1 VNDSDPLYGARLRQE
16 RALEHL
22 ADIREQVE
30 AIYNHFSTP
39 SHQPHADGGSFIRIP
54 RPHDPPPELAVRV
67 GEMIY
72 NLRAA
77 LDYVVFEIAH
87 HDSGVKQN
95 GTQFPVEDR
104 PEGFAG
110 RRKSFLK
117 GVSDEHVALIESYQ
131 PYEGCR
137 WTTLLVSLSNPDKH
151 RQLHVLLTEVGSE
164 LEASTGT
171 GHSPED
177 LDRLDRFYSE
187 SRRDFFVGKR
197 RRMDVK
203 VKATADVTF
212 VGGPSWRR
220 WRR

>member
-1 VNDSDPLYGARLRQE
+1 VNDSDALYGATLRQE

-54 RPHDPPPELAVRV
+54 RPHDPPLELAVRV

-137 WTTLLVSLSNPDKH
+137 WTTLPRVSLEPRQAPAAPRLANGGRFGIGSVHGH
-151 RQLHVLLTEVGSE
+151 RTL
-164 LEASTGT
+164 
-171 GHSPED
+171 P
-177 LDRLDRFYSE
+177 
-187 SRRDFFVGKR
+187 RRPR
-197 RRMDVK
+197 P
-203 VKATADVTF
+203 T
-212 VGGPSWRR
+212 
-220 WRR
+220 

>member
-1 VNDSDPLYGARLRQE
+1 MRPR
-16 RALEHL
+16 H
-22 ADIREQVE
+22 DIS
-30 AIYNHFSTP
+30 IYNFECP
-39 SHQPHADGGSFIRIP
+39 VLDQIPPAGISFP
-54 RPHDPPPELAVRV
+54 
-67 GEMIY
+67 
-72 NLRAA
+72 LRKN
-77 LDYVVFEIAH
+77 
-87 HDSGVKQN
+87 SQSP
-95 GTQFPVEDR
+95 T
-104 PEGFAG
+104 
-110 RRKSFLK
+110 
-117 GVSDEHVALIESYQ
+117 
-131 PYEGCR
+131 
-137 WTTLLVSLSNPDKH
+137 NPDKH

-203 VKATADVTF
+203 VQATADVTF